1 MGRALGGLSWYDEGM
16 SAKRV
21 LLTTVAG
28 LVLASGAVFTT
39 VVVMEESSARADEN
53 ASQTEQVAVIAE
65 RNSTLTVENAALS
78 ERLDRCLATTDTYK
92 GYMAEQQV
100 MLRGIQDKWG
110 KNYMMPIEDTFGM
123 LQTATEQMECY

>member
-1 MGRALGGLSWYDEGM
+1 M

-21 LLTTVAG
+21 LLTTAAG
-28 LVLASGAVFTT
+28 LVLASSAVFTT
-39 VVVMEESSARADEN
+39 VVVMEKSSARADDM
-53 ASQTEQVAVIAE
+53 ASQAQEVATLTEQ
-65 RNSTLTVENAALS
+65 NADLS
-78 ERLDRCLATTDTYK
+78 ARLDRCLATTETYK

>member
-1 MGRALGGLSWYDEGM
+1 MGRALGALSCYDMVM

-21 LLTTVAG
+21 LLTTAAG
-28 LVLASGAVFTT
+28 LILAGGVAFAT
-39 VVVMEESSARADEN
+39 VIVMEESSARADEN
-53 ASQTEQVAVIAE
+53 ASQTEQVAAITE
-65 RNSTLTVENAALS
+65 RNSTLTAENAALS
-78 ERLDRCLATTDTYK
+78 ERLDRCLATADTYK